1 MIFLC
6 RLLIIRLLEYCWLS
20 QLMITQP
27 HVCIFKMAES
37 LFGLLSVRKRNIKS
51 SVWQN
56 FGLMATEDSKV
67 IEKEQEN
74 L

>member
-6 RLLIIRLLEYCWLS
+6 RLLIIRLLEYCRLS
-20 QLMITQP
+20 QLMIMQP

-37 LFGLLSVRKRNIKS
+37 LFGLLLVRKRNTKS